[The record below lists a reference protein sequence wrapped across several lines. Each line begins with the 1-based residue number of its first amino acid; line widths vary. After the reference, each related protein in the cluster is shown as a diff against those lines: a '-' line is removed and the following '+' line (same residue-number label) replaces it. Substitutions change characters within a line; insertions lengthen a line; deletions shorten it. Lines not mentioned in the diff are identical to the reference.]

1 MIVLHIGLVFH
12 VSSSMFPLFMFH
24 VHCFRFPCFMV
35 SLSCFR
41 ILNLESWIPNLESC
55 ILIYTSISFFH
66 VFIFH
71 VSSTCS
77 KSTRCNASTF
87 AVFAGSMLSFSCFMF
102 SGFMFHVLIFNFAWS
117 VFLFFIFSSC
127 AFPSFW
133 FHVPCSHF
141 WFSCSMFSFLIC
153 HVPCFYFFMFPCF
166 NFPCL
171 MLLFSCSHG
180 VMLHAFIFRV
190 SCFLVSF
197 FMLSFYMFHVPC
209 HISYFHFS
217 CFHFSVFVL
226 HVFSCHDS
234 VFIFYL
240 SCFYF
245 HVFNFLEIAS
255 RVTKWP
261 PGAPKSPQHDLPELQ
276 NGPKLSPEAP
286 GWNCT
291 PVRISLPGAS
301 RRQKLIFNDPMQRF
315 ERPWWPPSPSQPPAP
330 GPRATTLQ

>member
-1 MIVLHIGLVFH
+1 MIRVFVLHIFKLCFSIFLV
-12 VSSSMFPLFMFH
+12 
-24 VHCFRFPCFMV
+24 
-35 SLSCFR
+35 
-41 ILNLESWIPNLESC
+41 
-55 ILIYTSISFFH
+55 
-66 VFIFH
+66 
-71 VSSTCS
+71 
-77 KSTRCNASTF
+77 
-87 AVFAGSMLSFSCFMF
+87 
-102 SGFMFHVLIFNFAWS
+102 
-117 VFLFFIFSSC
+117 
-127 AFPSFW
+127 
-133 FHVPCSHF
+133 
-141 WFSCSMFSFLIC
+141 SCSMFSFLIC

-171 MLLFSCSHG
+171 
-180 VMLHAFIFRV
+180 
-190 SCFLVSF
+190 
-197 FMLSFYMFHVPC
+197 MFHVPC

-245 HVFNFLEIAS
+245 HVFNFLKIAS

-315 ERPWWPPSPSQPPAP
+315 ERPSCTVFPSQPPAP

>member
-1 MIVLHIGLVFH
+1 
-12 VSSSMFPLFMFH
+12 
-24 VHCFRFPCFMV
+24 
-35 SLSCFR
+35 
-41 ILNLESWIPNLESC
+41 
-55 ILIYTSISFFH
+55 
-66 VFIFH
+66 
-71 VSSTCS
+71 
-77 KSTRCNASTF
+77 
-87 AVFAGSMLSFSCFMF
+87 
-102 SGFMFHVLIFNFAWS
+102 MFHVLIFDLSCS
-117 VFLFFIFSSC
+117 VFLFF
-127 AFPSFW
+127 
-133 FHVPCSHF
+133 
-141 WFSCSMFSFLIC
+141 MFS
-153 HVPCFYFFMFPCF
+153 CF

-245 HVFNFLEIAS
+245 HVFNFLKIAS

-301 RRQKLIFNDPMQRF
+301 RRQKLIFNDPTQRF
-315 ERPWWPPSPSQPPAP
+315 DRPSWTVFLTPVSYTHL
-330 GPRATTLQ
+330 RAHETLR

>member
-1 MIVLHIGLVFH
+1 M
-12 VSSSMFPLFMFH
+12 
-24 VHCFRFPCFMV
+24 
-35 SLSCFR
+35 
-41 ILNLESWIPNLESC
+41 
-55 ILIYTSISFFH
+55 
-66 VFIFH
+66 
-71 VSSTCS
+71 
-77 KSTRCNASTF
+77 
-87 AVFAGSMLSFSCFMF
+87 
-102 SGFMFHVLIFNFAWS
+102 
-117 VFLFFIFSSC
+117 FLFFIFSSC

-226 HVFSCHDS
+226 HVF
-234 VFIFYL
+234 IFHL
-240 SCFYF
+240 SCVQLDLPSDGSLTAESPPVVWELTLQNCAGLPTERGQLLGPQRPERTYRHNFRLLVSWAYF
-245 HVFNFLEIAS
+245 CVRGFALQMFINYTVAFGQLETDTVGNFSLRS
-255 RVTKWP
+255 RQQPPRLAETSHRWVSSRGVRGRGECRV
-261 PGAPKSPQHDLPELQ
+261 PGAE
-276 NGPKLSPEAP
+276 
-286 GWNCT
+286 W
-291 PVRISLPGAS
+291 IGALNM
-301 RRQKLIFNDPMQRF
+301 K
-315 ERPWWPPSPSQPPAP
+315 
-330 GPRATTLQ
+330 

>member
-1 MIVLHIGLVFH
+1 
-12 VSSSMFPLFMFH
+12 
-24 VHCFRFPCFMV
+24 
-35 SLSCFR
+35 
-41 ILNLESWIPNLESC
+41 
-55 ILIYTSISFFH
+55 
-66 VFIFH
+66 
-71 VSSTCS
+71 
-77 KSTRCNASTF
+77 
-87 AVFAGSMLSFSCFMF
+87 
-102 SGFMFHVLIFNFAWS
+102 MFHVLIFNFAWS

-197 FMLSFYMFHVPC
+197 FMLSFDMFHVPC

-226 HVFSCHDS
+226 HVFSCHAS

-245 HVFNFLEIAS
+245 HVFNFLKIAS

-276 NGPKLSPEAP
+276 NGPKLSPPDYGIQEISSGGGP
-286 GWNCT
+286 G
-291 PVRISLPGAS
+291 GAS
-301 RRQKLIFNDPMQRF
+301 RRQKLIFNDTMQRIA
-315 ERPWWPPSPSQPPAP
+315 PPPRAP
-330 GPRATTLQ
+330 GERYHQPTNAEAINATTNVTKRNET

>member
-1 MIVLHIGLVFH
+1 
-12 VSSSMFPLFMFH
+12 MFH

-77 KSTRCNASTF
+77 KSTRCNASPF

-117 VFLFFIFSSC
+117 VFLFFIFSSG

-226 HVFSCHDS
+226 HVF
-234 VFIFYL
+234 IFHL
-240 SCFYF
+240 SFVQLDFRVSLNRKTPFRDQKLMRRNCT
-245 HVFNFLEIAS
+245 HAGISLGLEKA
-255 RVTKWP
+255 
-261 PGAPKSPQHDLPELQ
+261 
-276 NGPKLSPEAP
+276 GPKGESSDYSRELLEKPEGA
-286 GWNCT
+286 WW
-291 PVRISLPGAS
+291 SLV
-301 RRQKLIFNDPMQRF
+301 L
-315 ERPWWPPSPSQPPAP
+315 SQPPAP
-330 GPRATTLQ
+330 GPRATTL